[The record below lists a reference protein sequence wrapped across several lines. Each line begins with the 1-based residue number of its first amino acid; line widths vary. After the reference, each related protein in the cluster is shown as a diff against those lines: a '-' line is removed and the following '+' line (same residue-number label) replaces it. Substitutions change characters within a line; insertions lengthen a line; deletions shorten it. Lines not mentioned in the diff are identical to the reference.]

1 MRCQAQRREFAVRRG
16 GLRRYMQ
23 CHGERCNGT
32 APHCTSC
39 QSDKFLLPVSVRAVA
54 VSSARDVFLLRCA
67 KRLLNAR
74 CEQWSE
80 RGRGW
85 RMSAVSVHMSVRCS
99 CCCSLCTRC
108 VRSALIKKKK
118 KKLWLFTASHS
129 LPSTPQPGP
138 CNAPH
143 FRKNIDLAMKKRNTS
158 NRYNSLNG
166 DYSSDRIKKK
176 TKK

>member
-39 QSDKFLLPVSVRAVA
+39 QSDKFLLPVFVRAVA

-85 RMSAVSVHMSVRCS
+85 RMSAVSVHMCLYDVR
-99 CCCSLCTRC
+99 
-108 VRSALIKKKK
+108 VVAVSAHAVFAVLWKKKK
-118 KKLWLFTASHS
+118 ILALFTASHS

-138 CNAPH
+138 CNALH